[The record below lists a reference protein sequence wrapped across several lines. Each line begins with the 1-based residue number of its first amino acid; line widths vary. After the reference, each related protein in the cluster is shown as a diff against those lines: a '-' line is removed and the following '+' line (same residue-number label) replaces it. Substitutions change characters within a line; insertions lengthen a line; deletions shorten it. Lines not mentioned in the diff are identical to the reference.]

1 MAESFGPRAALHA
14 RVNIF
19 WSCNVFHLKRNIPA
33 WERVIRLC
41 LGVLAALG
49 AFYFLPPG
57 GLQVLGFAVAAM
69 MGGTAVVGFCPAC
82 AMLGRR
88 AVGSLK

>member
-1 MAESFGPRAALHA
+1 LDPVPLHA

-33 WERVIRLC
+33 WERGIRLC

-57 GLQVLGFAVAAM
+57 APRVLGFAMAAM
-69 MGGTAVVGFCPAC
+69 LGATAVVGFCPAC

-88 AVGSLK
+88 AAGPLK